1 MTPEKLINEFQ
12 VSAPEGISN
21 LRGTV
26 LQLKRL
32 DVDYFLTQI
41 LPYAGLPCGT
51 QKKTP
56 PRPEP
61 QTS

>member
-1 MTPEKLINEFQ
+1 MNEYQ
-12 VSAPEGISN
+12 VNAPEAFAN

-26 LQLKRL
+26 LQYVRL
-32 DVDYFLTQI
+32 DMDYFFTQI

>member
-1 MTPEKLINEFQ
+1 MNEYQ
-12 VSAPEGISN
+12 VNAPEAFAN

-26 LQLKRL
+26 LQYVRL
-32 DVDYFLTQI
+32 DMDYFFTQI

-61 QTS
+61 QIS